1 MIVVLSAGD
10 YVMVRVWTCDIIVW
24 SGGGD
29 VHGLSV
35 PLCMAPNFVRER
47 GKQLS
52 RFE

>member
-10 YVMVRVWTCDIIVW
+10 YGHVILFVIW

-47 GKQLS
+47 GKQPS